1 MNHEL
6 TPAERHVDELL
17 RYENWERYTQQPAR
31 TVDGERAELPER
43 ARLEAFVSGGSRK
56 TGRNPA
62 ASR

>member
-17 RYENWERYTQQPAR
+17 RYENWERYTQQSAR

-43 ARLEAFVSGGSRK
+43 AKLEAFVS
-56 TGRNPA
+56 
-62 ASR
+62 